1 MSKNKKL
8 DKILF
13 SVLKEKVSLA
23 MALRAYRTREDLTQ
37 EELALKLGVSKQY
50 VSDIEN
56 KRRFVSVEKAYE
68 YAVTLGESKKY
79 FVMLALQDMVD
90 QCGLNYKVSVA

>member
-1 MSKNKKL
+1 MSKNKNL

-23 MALRAYRTREDLTQ
+23 MALRSYRTREELTQ

-50 VSDIEN
+50 VSDLEN
-56 KRRFVSVEKAYE
+56 KRRFVSVEKAHQ
-68 YAVTLGESKKY
+68 YATILGESKKY

-90 QCGLNYKVSVA
+90 QSGLHYKVSVA